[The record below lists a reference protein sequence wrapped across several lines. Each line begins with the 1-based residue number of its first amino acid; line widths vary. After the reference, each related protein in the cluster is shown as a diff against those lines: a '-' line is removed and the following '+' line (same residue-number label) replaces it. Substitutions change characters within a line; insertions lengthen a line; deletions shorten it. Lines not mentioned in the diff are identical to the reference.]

1 MQVRMSSSV
10 ERFIQRE
17 NIRNFKKRL
26 EAATD
31 EGQRK
36 TLLALLA
43 EEEAKAV
50 RLDKAQADDEA
61 HKNSSVVSLLQLCV
75 AVTLKVC

>member
-1 MQVRMSSSV
+1 MRMWSSV

-61 HKNSSVVSLLQLCV
+61 TQSPKAGSRLNRS
-75 AVTLKVC
+75 

>member
-1 MQVRMSSSV
+1 MSSSV

-17 NIRNFKKRL
+17 NIRNFRRRL

-50 RLDKAQADDEA
+50 RLAQATTPTQSP
-61 HKNSSVVSLLQLCV
+61 KSGVG
-75 AVTLKVC
+75 

>member
-1 MQVRMSSSV
+1 MWSSV

-17 NIRNFKKRL
+17 NIKKFKKRL
-26 EAATD
+26 EAAID

-61 HKNSSVVSLLQLCV
+61 TQSSKSRVG
-75 AVTLKVC
+75 

>member
-1 MQVRMSSSV
+1 MWSSV

-26 EAATD
+26 EASTD

-61 HKNSSVVSLLQLCV
+61 TQSL
-75 AVTLKVC
+75 KPGGG

>member
-1 MQVRMSSSV
+1 MSSSI

-26 EAATD
+26 EAAAD
-31 EGQRK
+31 EAQRK

-61 HKNSSVVSLLQLCV
+61 TQSP
-75 AVTLKVC
+75 

>member
-61 HKNSSVVSLLQLCV
+61 HKNSSVVSPPGR
-75 AVTLKVC
+75 TLS

>member
-1 MQVRMSSSV
+1 MWSSV

-61 HKNSSVVSLLQLCV
+61 TQEFQVVSLPGR
-75 AVTLKVC
+75 TLS

>member
-1 MQVRMSSSV
+1 MWSSV

-31 EGQRK
+31 EGQRE

-50 RLDKAQADDEA
+50 RLAQADDGDA
-61 HKNSSVVSLLQLCV
+61 KPTQSPKSRVG
-75 AVTLKVC
+75 

>member
-1 MQVRMSSSV
+1 MWSSV
-10 ERFIQRE
+10 ERFIQRG

-31 EGQRK
+31 EGQRE

-50 RLDKAQADDEA
+50 PSPLSFLR
-61 HKNSSVVSLLQLCV
+61 
-75 AVTLKVC
+75 